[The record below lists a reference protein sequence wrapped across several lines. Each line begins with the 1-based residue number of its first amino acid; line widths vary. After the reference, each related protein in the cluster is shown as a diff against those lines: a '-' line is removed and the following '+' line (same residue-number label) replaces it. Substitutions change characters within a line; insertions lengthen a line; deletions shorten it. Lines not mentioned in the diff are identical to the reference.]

1 MRKNIITYT
10 SLRKTIVASSP
21 DYGDE
26 TSDNKTLARNE
37 KHKRN
42 STAKSGRYKLLLERS
57 KIIYPS
63 WSAPITF
70 VPVAPVAQARP
81 ITRYIL

>member
-1 MRKNIITYT
+1 MRKNIIIYT
-10 SLRKTIVASSP
+10 SLRNTIVASSP
-21 DYGDE
+21 DSGEE
-26 TSDNKTLARNE
+26 TSDNIALARNE

-42 STAKSGRYKLLLERS
+42 NTAKRGRYKLLLERS

-70 VPVAPVAQARP
+70 VPIAPVAQARP
-81 ITRYIL
+81 IMRYIL